1 MHGLGRKLRE
11 RILELL
17 EYHPAVALLG
27 PRQLWQDN
35 ADPLQLNLVAGAV
48 AGICARFRCA
58 VEFYCKCST
67 AVHFALFFPFQ
78 QHLRNTTLRDDYLKG
93 AQEVITDPMIL
104 VNVISRRAK
113 QLKSGYKPLIES
125 LERLSAEDM
134 ALREVMEGKITYQL
148 AEPEEE

>member
-1 MHGLGRKLRE
+1 M
-11 RILELL
+11 
-17 EYHPAVALLG
+17 
-27 PRQLWQDN
+27 
-35 ADPLQLNLVAGAV
+35 
-48 AGICARFRCA
+48 
-58 VEFYCKCST
+58 
-67 AVHFALFFPFQ
+67 
-78 QHLRNTTLRDDYLKG
+78 RDDYLKG
-93 AQEVITDPMIL
+93 AQKVITDPMIL